1 MYILDYK
8 ISKYQYK
15 YRDYLFKCY
24 IDYLSL
30 FPEIKL
36 TKNKLNK
43 IKQTVSCFILN
54 VSKPIVFNQDTI
66 TLVLDNTVYS
76 RRLIFDGRD
85 VNRKISIKEH
95 RPFLS
100 WLDRE
105 GFISL
110 KVGGVESYKMKNGI
124 WVVDKTSCSSIT
136 LKAKLKDIFESIG
149 GEDSKK
155 LTRSDLP
162 LIKDNVILKDK
173 RKKKITYKMTPHIKN
188 MINGVKEMNTVNS
201 GSIIS
206 LNGKDFDVQG
216 SKIFNNSS
224 FKDGGRTY
232 LMGDYNIQGLP
243 KELRNQIT
251 INGEP
256 VVEVD
261 YSALHPSIVAE
272 IEGEN
277 LNGNDP
283 YGIQIAGYNVQVLR
297 KIAKLALIIMFNV
310 QEDTIQRGLNSASQA
325 LRTEIMKNPKL
336 SPRTLFMEGK
346 IPKETIDTKE
356 ILGALMERNYFAG
369 DWFFQGKGLV
379 LQHVD
384 SNMMDFIIAHFT
396 QRGEVAIPIHDSV
409 IVRESLKEECYK
421 VMKEAYHTVLG
432 STTNCRLSE
441 N

>member
-36 TKNKLNK
+36 TKNKLTK
-43 IKQTVSCFILN
+43 VKQTVSCFILN

-66 TLVLDNTVYS
+66 ILVLDNTVYS

-110 KVGGVESYKMKNGI
+110 NVGGVESYKMKKGV

-136 LKAKLKDIFESIG
+136 LKTKLKDIFESIG
-149 GEDSKK
+149 GEDSRQ

-173 RKKKITYKMTPHIKN
+173 SKKKITYKMTPHIKS

-206 LNGKDFDVQG
+206 LDGRDFDVQG

-251 INGEP
+251 INGEA

-421 VMKEAYHTVLG
+421 VMEEAYHTVLG

>member
-30 FPEIKL
+30 FSEIKL
-36 TKNKLNK
+36 TKNKLTK

-54 VSKPIVFNQDTI
+54 ISKPIVFGQDTI

-95 RPFLS
+95 RSFLS

-105 GFISL
+105 NFISL
-110 KVGGVESYKMKNGI
+110 KVGGVESYKIKNGL
-124 WVVDKTSCSSIT
+124 WVVDRTSSSSIT
-136 LKAKLKDIFESIG
+136 IKDKLRDIFDSIG
-149 GEDSKK
+149 GDDKSK

-162 LIKDNVILKDK
+162 ILKDNVILKDK
-173 RKKKITYKMTPHIKN
+173 NKKKLTYKMTPHIKA
-188 MINGVKEMNTVNS
+188 MVDGVKEMNTVNNCS
-201 GSIIS
+201 VIS
-206 LNGKDFDVQG
+206 LDGKDFDVQG

-232 LMGDYNIQGLP
+232 LMGDYNIQGLS

-272 IEGEN
+272 IEGGD

-283 YGIQIAGYNVQVLR
+283 YGIQIEGYDVKVLR

-310 QEDTIQRGLNSASQA
+310 QEDTIQRGLNSASKA
-325 LRTEIMKNPKL
+325 LHTEILKNPKL
-336 SPRTLFMEGK
+336 SPKTLFMEGK

-369 DWFFQGKGLV
+369 NWFFQGKGLV
-379 LQHVD
+379 LQHID

-396 QRGEVAIPIHDSV
+396 QRGEVAIPIHDSI
-409 IVRESLKEECYK
+409 IVRKSLRKECYK
-421 VMKEAYHTVLG
+421 VMEEAYHTVLG

-441 N
+441 D